1 MKPKGTIT
9 IGRDPA
15 DTRAVSDVLAFI
27 LVFGIILSSVAL
39 LSTMGMQTMTD
50 YQENE
55 QLRNAERG
63 MEALTVNFNDVL
75 RYGGIEKRY
84 GELSLREGRAS
95 TGASGTKLNISI
107 DDNDPIHDSDSRFD
121 DYGSGETADLGEFA
135 YTSDGTRIVY
145 EGGGLVRQEESG
157 TWSHVLKRPQLRCG
171 SDTAVVSLVTVS
183 ADEGSIQT
191 SGGLGFTMSVE
202 NRSSKVYTERDR
214 VNVSVVD
221 TEYDAAWNSTLE
233 GGDWE
238 RTGTTGTCEF
248 DDSGRI
254 VVTIVDVDVEY

>member
-1 MKPKGTIT
+1 MKTT
-9 IGRDPA
+9 DTLTTGRDST

-39 LSTMGMQTMTD
+39 LSTMGMQAMTD

-95 TGASGTKLNISI
+95 TGPSGTELEISL
-107 DDNDPIHDSDSRFD
+107 DDDTK
-121 DYGSGETADLGEFA
+121 TADLGEFA

-171 SDTAVVSLVTVS
+171 NDTAVVSLVTVS

-202 NRSSKVYTERDR
+202 NRNSKVYTDQNR

-233 GGDWE
+233 SGDWE
-238 RTGTTGTCEF
+238 RDGTTGTCEF
-248 DDSGRI
+248 DDTGRV